1 MRIWEHLLRSL
12 LCPGLLSALLWG
24 GLVRGTASWLAAAA
38 RRRPAAPPWQPLA
51 ELGRLAG
58 KGRPAAAS
66 PQARAAGPLL
76 LGLAALA
83 VALGMLPWPR
93 WLLGEDTAAG
103 LLLYSLLLLAPA
115 LARLAAAGL
124 SEHAPAGLG
133 TYRQVAAEIARFW
146 PLLLSCAAVALLSG
160 QASLSPNGPLTL
172 PRALVGAAAAAMLLA
187 TLPWPLWDRDAYDAP
202 LSGLGGRPLA
212 LARALELLELAAQA
226 GLVAV
231 ALRAGGLLSGSEAW
245 TPLAAIAAVLAA
257 LTAFEIWGRR
267 PFLPEAARFYTRWL
281 LPAAALL
288 AFAGWWFGP

>member
-1 MRIWEHLLRSL
+1 MSLWEHLLRSL
-12 LCPGLLSALLWG
+12 VCPGLLSALLWG
-24 GLVRGTASWLAAAA
+24 GLARGTASWLAAVL

-58 KGRPAAAS
+58 KSRPAAAS
-66 PQARAAGPLL
+66 PQARATWPLL

-83 VALGMLPWPR
+83 MALGMLPWPR
-93 WLLGEDTAAG
+93 WLLDEDAAAG
-103 LLLYSLLLLAPA
+103 LLTYSLLLLAPA

-133 TYRQVAAEIARFW
+133 TYRQVAAEIARFF
-146 PLLLSCAAVALLSG
+146 PLLLSGAAVALISG
-160 QASLSPNGPLTL
+160 QVSLSPDGPLTL
-172 PRALVGAAAAAMLLA
+172 PRALVGAATAAMLLA

-202 LSGLGGRPLA
+202 LSGLGGRALA
-212 LARALELLELAAQA
+212 LARALELLELAAQT

-231 ALRAGGLLSGSEAW
+231 ALRAGGFLPNPEIW
-245 TPLAAIAAVLAA
+245 PLPIAAGAVLLA
-257 LTAFEIWGRR
+257 LTGFEIWGRR
-267 PFLPEAARFYTRWL
+267 PFLPEAARLYTRWL